1 MRNATEQSNAAAA
14 QFPAWREL
22 TPEQRIAWVGFLRSH
37 AQIVRA
43 LDTELEQKHALPLS
57 SYDVLIQLALAVD
70 RRLRMFEL
78 ADAIVLS
85 RSGLTRLVARLERDG
100 LVERERGEADLRQVY
115 ARLTDRGYEVLAAA
129 LPTHVAGI
137 KERFLK
143 LLSDE
148 QANQLGEIWGA
159 VLGP

>member
-1 MRNATEQSNAAAA
+1 
-14 QFPAWREL
+14 
-22 TPEQRIAWVGFLRSH
+22 V
-37 AQIVRA
+37 
-43 LDTELEQKHALPLS
+43 
-57 SYDVLIQLALAVD
+57 
-70 RRLRMFEL
+70 
-78 ADAIVLS
+78 
-85 RSGLTRLVARLERDG
+85 
-100 LVERERGEADLRQVY
+100 RGEADLRQVY

-148 QANQLGEIWGA
+148 QAKQLGEIWGA

>member
-22 TPEQRIAWVGFLRSH
+22 TPEQLAAWSGFLRSH

-43 LDTELEQKHALPLS
+43 LDAELEREHGLPLS

-85 RSGLTRLVARLERDG
+85 RSGLTRLVARL
-100 LVERERGEADLRQVY
+100 
-115 ARLTDRGYEVLAAA
+115 
-129 LPTHVAGI
+129 
-137 KERFLK
+137 
-143 LLSDE
+143 
-148 QANQLGEIWGA
+148 
-159 VLGP
+159 